1 MAKRICVFF
10 ISLMLLYG
18 NRILAQDTLTIPLNV
33 RAGFDISG
41 PVMHLIGS
49 DLVSYGAIA
58 SIDLNEQY
66 SASLRLRYSSYS
78 VSEYNYDFTSSGVSA
93 VISGDYNFL
102 KPKVSG
108 GKYFTGLG
116 FGYGISFYNE
126 EASRIEYTN
135 PWGTGSDSF
144 SPSSHTGHFLE
155 ATPGVRTELF
165 PGVTIGWNLVV
176 RLLISSGAGRDL
188 KPVWMPGFGDA
199 TSRMTTGAEYYVSV
213 SIPYKKIRVVIK
225 PRKELTE
232 DEGEENPEMNPS
244 GSSFPPGGRL

>member
-1 MAKRICVFF
+1 MAKRTCVCF
-10 ISLMLLYG
+10 ISLMLLLG
-18 NRILAQDTLTIPLNV
+18 GRVVAQDTVTIPLNV

-49 DLVSYGAIA
+49 ELVSYGAIA
-58 SIDLNEQY
+58 SADFNEQF
-66 SASLRLRYSSYS
+66 SASMRLRYSSYS
-78 VSEYNYDFTSSGVSA
+78 ISEYNYDFNSSGVSA

-116 FGYGISFYNE
+116 FGYGMSFYSQ

-144 SPSSHTGHFLE
+144 TRSTHTGHFLE
-155 ATPGVRTELF
+155 VTPGVRTELF
-165 PGVTIGWNLVV
+165 PGVTIGWNLVL
-176 RLLISSGAGRDL
+176 RMLISSGAGRDI

-199 TSRMTTGAEYYVSV
+199 TSRMSTGAEYYISI

-225 PRKELTE
+225 PKKELTE
-232 DEGEENPEMNPS
+232 AEGEESPETTSP
-244 GSSFPPGGRL
+244 GSSFAPGGRL